1 VPTPSRSWFGSVTEP
16 PTARE
21 RHRFPAVQIPSF
33 EVAILRILIVFL
45 QTARGRSV
53 TSIFRH
59 LGALGLFFLAILDS
73 SPIPTFGGPDIL
85 IAILAAT
92 HRNPWYEYAAVATAG
107 SVIGAYLTF
116 RIARKAGSAYLNS
129 KFGSGRVSALLNVF
143 EKWGSGT
150 LAASAAIPFPFPTS
164 MFFAAAGAS
173 KYRTDRFL
181 AVVAIARAVRYSA
194 IALVAD
200 LYGRHFVRMIRHPVQ
215 YWGWSLFFIA
225 MIAGLITSWIL
236 INRRLQ
242 TA

>member
-1 VPTPSRSWFGSVTEP
+1 MAALPRGRVSESRTRSCYI
-16 PTARE
+16 A
-21 RHRFPAVQIPSF
+21 
-33 EVAILRILIVFL
+33 ILIVFL
-45 QTARGRSV
+45 QTARGRSF

-73 SPIPTFGGPDIL
+73 SPLPTFGGPDIL

-107 SVIGAYLTF
+107 SLIGAYFTF
-116 RIARKAGSAYLNS
+116 RLARKAGAAYLNS
-129 KFGSGRVSALLNVF
+129 KFGNNRVSALLKVF

-173 KYRTDRFL
+173 KYRTDKFL
-181 AVVAIARAVRYSA
+181 AVVAIARAARYSA
-194 IALVAD
+194 IAIVAD
-200 LYGRHFVRMIRHPVQ
+200 LYGRHFVRMLRHPVQ

-225 MIAGLITSWIL
+225 VMLALISTGIL
-236 INRRLQ
+236 INRRFR